1 MSSDSPNHQWA
12 TSPSLLE
19 RARNQDDVAWQKIVR
34 LYAPLVVYWCR
45 QTPLPLD
52 DIDDVVQDVFL
63 SVSRELSR
71 FRHNRPGDS
80 FRGWLRVIARRRVA
94 DHFRRHAER
103 PAAEGGTTAMRRI
116 GDSPDPAPDIFAND
130 DTEAEEAALTRRAL
144 DLVRNDFQPSTWQA
158 FWRTTIE
165 GATPAELATELNMS
179 QAAIRMAR
187 SRVLSRLRQE
197 MDGLIPLQNLNRHT

>member
-1 MSSDSPNHQWA
+1 MSSDSPNDQWV

-19 RARNQDDVAWQKIVR
+19 RARNQDGAAWQKIVR

-45 QTPLPLD
+45 RTPLPPN

-63 SVSRELSR
+63 SVSRELPR
-71 FRHNRPGDS
+71 FQHNRSGDS
-80 FRGWLRVIARRRVA
+80 FRGWLRVITRRRVA

-116 GDSPDPAPDIFAND
+116 GDTPDPVPDVFACD
-130 DTEAEEAALTRRAL
+130 DAEAEEATMTRRAL
-144 DLVRNDFQPSTWQA
+144 DLIRNDFQPNTWQA
-158 FWRTTIE
+158 FWRTTID

-197 MDGLIPLQNLNRHT
+197 MNGLIPLQDLNRYD